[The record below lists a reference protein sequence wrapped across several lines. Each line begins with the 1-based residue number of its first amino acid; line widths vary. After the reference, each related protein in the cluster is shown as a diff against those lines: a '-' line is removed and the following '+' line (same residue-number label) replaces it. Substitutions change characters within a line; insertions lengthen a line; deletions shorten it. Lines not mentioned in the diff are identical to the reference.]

1 MRPPTGPYLIHELF
15 GLPWLSVRWYGV
27 LIMGGALLAALL
39 AARRAGARGRDPEHV
54 RNQLMLGL
62 LIAIPLA

>member
-1 MRPPTGPYLIHELF
+1 MRPLFGPYLIHELF

-39 AARRAGARGRDPEHV
+39 ATRRARAKTTS
-54 RNQLMLGL
+54 
-62 LIAIPLA
+62 